1 MDIHQP
7 KKGEITVF
15 SKSGCPNC
23 TNVKKL
29 LKEKSI
35 KFVVVECDEFILED
49 KEAFLQFIKT
59 MALKECNTFPMIFD
73 GTIFVGGY
81 KETISYLEKML
92 DFDLVF

>member
-1 MDIHQP
+1 MNIHQL

-15 SKSGCPNC
+15 SKSGCINC
-23 TNVKKL
+23 IKVKQF

-35 KFVVVECDEFILED
+35 KFIVIECDEFILED
-49 KEAFLQFIKT
+49 KEAFLQFINSI
-59 MALKECNTFPMIFD
+59 ACKECKTFPMVFD
-73 GTIFVGGY
+73 GTTFVGGY

>member
-1 MDIHQP
+1 MDIPQP

-23 TNVKKL
+23 TNVKKFL
-29 LKEKSI
+29 NEKSI

-49 KEAFLQFIKT
+49 KEAFLQFIKS
-59 MALKECNTFPMIFD
+59 MACKECKTFPIIFD
-73 GTIFVGGY
+73 GTTFVGGY

>member
-1 MDIHQP
+1 MDIHQL

-23 TNVKKL
+23 INVKKF

-35 KFVVVECDEFILED
+35 KYVVVECDEFILED
-49 KEAFLQFIKT
+49 KEAFLQFIKSI
-59 MALKECNTFPMIFD
+59 ACKECKTFPMVFD
-73 GTIFVGGY
+73 GTTFVGGY
-81 KETISYLEKML
+81 KETIRYLEKML